1 MAKYTRAL
9 QRLQEVRLEHTQIC
23 DNTSDLFYQKSER
36 GFINGIS
43 AAESILYEEQER
55 VKTAHES
62 TWHTG
67 SPNDIKPNNS
77 ADYILILKAHF
88 DSEDGIEKDHIY
100 ISQDYWNGENWE
112 GYEIGED
119 KWEVLYFAKLKWLHL
134 TLPKD
139 LGVKWNDDLFLK

>member
-43 AAESILYEEQER
+43 IAESILYEEQER
-55 VKTAHES
+55 AKAVHENF
-62 TWHTG
+62 WHTG

>member
-9 QRLQEVRLEHTQIC
+9 QRLQEVRLEHTQIY

-43 AAESILYEEQER
+43 AAESILFEEQER
-55 VKTAHES
+55 VKAAHES

-134 TLPKD
+134 TLPKN

>member
-9 QRLQEVRLEHTQIC
+9 QRLQEVRLEHTQTY
-23 DNTSDLFYQKSER
+23 DNTTDLFFQASER
-36 GFINGIS
+36 GFINGVS
-43 AAESILYEEQER
+43 VAESILYEEQEH

-139 LGVKWNDDLFLK
+139 LGLKWNDNLFLK

>member
-9 QRLQEVRLEHTQIC
+9 QRLQELRLDKELRANENDKLET
-23 DNTSDLFYQKSER
+23 
-36 GFINGIS
+36 GIIKGLGI
-43 AAESILYEEQER
+43 AESILYEEQEH

-139 LGVKWNDDLFLK
+139 LGLKWNDNLFLK

>member
-43 AAESILYEEQER
+43 AAESILFEEQER
-55 VKTAHES
+55 VKAAHES

-88 DSEDGIEKDHIY
+88 DSEDGVEKDHIY

-134 TLPKD
+134 ALPKN

>member
-1 MAKYTRAL
+1 MAKYTRVL
-9 QRLQEVRLEHTQIC
+9 QRLQEIRLKHTQIYV
-23 DNTSDLFYQKSER
+23 NTSDLFLKKNES

-43 AAESILYEEQER
+43 VAESILYEEQER

-139 LGVKWNDDLFLK
+139 LGLKWNDNLFLK

>member
-1 MAKYTRAL
+1 MAKYTRAR
-9 QRLQEVRLEHTQIC
+9 QRLQEVRLEHTQTYV
-23 DNTSDLFYQKSER
+23 NTTDLFIKKNES
-36 GFINGIS
+36 GFISAIS
-43 AAESILYEEQER
+43 VAESILYEEQECA
-55 VKTAHES
+55 KAAHENF
-62 TWHTG
+62 WHTG

-139 LGVKWNDDLFLK
+139 LGLKWNDNLFLK

>member
-9 QRLQEVRLEHTQIC
+9 QRLQEVRLEHTQTYV
-23 DNTSDLFYQKSER
+23 NTTDLFIKKNES
-36 GFINGIS
+36 GFISGIS
-43 AAESILYEEQER
+43 VAESILYEEQEH

-62 TWHTG
+62 AWHTG

-139 LGVKWNDDLFLK
+139 LGLKWNDNLFLK

>member
-55 VKTAHES
+55 AKTAHES
-62 TWHTG
+62 TWRTG

-119 KWEVLYFAKLKWLHL
+119 KWEVLYFTKLKWLHL
-134 TLPKD
+134 ILPKD
-139 LGVKWNDDLFLK
+139 LGLKWNDNLFLK

>member
-9 QRLQEVRLEHTQIC
+9 QRLQEVRLEHTQTYV
-23 DNTSDLFYQKSER
+23 NTTDLFIKKNES
-36 GFINGIS
+36 GFISAIS
-43 AAESILYEEQER
+43 VAESILYEEQECA
-55 VKTAHES
+55 KAAHENF
-62 TWHTG
+62 WHTG

-139 LGVKWNDDLFLK
+139 LGLKWNDNLFLK

>member
-43 AAESILYEEQER
+43 AAESILYEEQGR
-55 VKTAHES
+55 INAAHENF
-62 TWHTG
+62 WHTG

-139 LGVKWNDDLFLK
+139 LGLKWNDNLFLK

>member
-9 QRLQEVRLEHTQIC
+9 QRLQEIRLEHTQTYV
-23 DNTSDLFYQKSER
+23 NTSDLFIKKNES
-36 GFINGIS
+36 GFISGIGV
-43 AAESILYEEQER
+43 AESILYEEQECA
-55 VKTAHES
+55 KTAHES

-139 LGVKWNDDLFLK
+139 LGLKWNDNLFLK

>member
-9 QRLQEVRLEHTQIC
+9 QRLQEIRLEHIQTYV
-23 DNTSDLFYQKSER
+23 NTTDLFIKKNES
-36 GFINGIS
+36 GFISGIS
-43 AAESILYEEQER
+43 VAESILYEEQECA
-55 VKTAHES
+55 KTAHES

-77 ADYILILKAHF
+77 DDYILILKAHF

-119 KWEVLYFAKLKWLHL
+119 KWEVLDFAKLKWLHL

-139 LGVKWNDDLFLK
+139 LGLKWNDNLFLK

>member
-9 QRLQEVRLEHTQIC
+9 QRLQEVRLEHAQIC

-55 VKTAHES
+55 IKASRES
-62 TWHTG
+62 IWHTG

-88 DSEDGIEKDHIY
+88 DSEDGVEKDHIY

-139 LGVKWNDDLFLK
+139 LGLKWNDNLFLK